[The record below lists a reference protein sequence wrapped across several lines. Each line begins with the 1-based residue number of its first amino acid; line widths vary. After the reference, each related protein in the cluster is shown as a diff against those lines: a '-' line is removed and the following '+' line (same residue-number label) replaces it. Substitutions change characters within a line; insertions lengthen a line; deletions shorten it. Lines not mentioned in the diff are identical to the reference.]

1 MNKGMLTVGTDERST
16 KVRVRATSVYD
27 NTVYGNPTTVLGL
40 GVYINSGMIK
50 MSGGSIYNNKAESVT
65 STIKGG
71 GIYIN
76 GIDSF
81 YMSGGSIKDNCQNQ
95 SSVVGK
101 QIYNNANIPINIYGV
116 EKTGNIED
124 NIEI

>member
-1 MNKGMLTVGTDERST
+1 
-16 KVRVRATSVYD
+16 
-27 NTVYGNPTTVLGL
+27 
-40 GVYINSGMIK
+40 MIK

-81 YMSGGSIKDNCQNQ
+81 CMSGGSIKDNCKNQ
-95 SSVVGK
+95 SSVEGK
-101 QIYNNANIPINIYGV
+101 QIYNNTTTPIIINDV
-116 EKTGNIED
+116 EETGNIED
-124 NIEI
+124 NIEIE